1 MCNVHVLCLTFLC
14 REHSGGGEAYG
25 NREVRLCL
33 RCPFCPRRLHRCFLP
48 RAVGARPGG
57 LRAVAFAVGGVR
69 PALPKA
75 VGPWEPASRGAG
87 GLGSHPHGPHVRPR
101 TASRRPRPPCSSFAC
116 ARCARAPASGVCLP
130 KNSEGRGMT
139 SLRAGPGE
147 QVRYALGER
156 LPGHRQQGRG
166 GGGGSGPTEHDQ
178 RVCGLRGGMEKWGSR
193 LPGLRQGRAGCGW
206 HGRRRPRPRR
216 GGHSFARLGHPM
228 SSTRTRARGRV
239 SPSS

>member
-1 MCNVHVLCLTFLC
+1 M
-14 REHSGGGEAYG
+14 
-25 NREVRLCL
+25 
-33 RCPFCPRRLHRCFLP
+33 
-48 RAVGARPGG
+48 
-57 LRAVAFAVGGVR
+57 GGVG

-87 GLGSHPHGPHVRPR
+87 GLRSHPHGPHVRPR

-130 KNSEGRGMT
+130 KNSEGRGSGLDARSASA
-139 SLRAGPGE
+139 SLGTDSRAAE
-147 QVRYALGER
+147 
-156 LPGHRQQGRG
+156 
-166 GGGGSGPTEHDQ
+166 GGGGSGPTERREERDQ
-178 RVCGLRGGMEKWGSR
+178 RVCGLRGGMEKGGSR

-216 GGHSFARLGHPM
+216 GGHSFARLGHLM
-228 SSTRTRARGRV
+228 SYTRTRARGRV